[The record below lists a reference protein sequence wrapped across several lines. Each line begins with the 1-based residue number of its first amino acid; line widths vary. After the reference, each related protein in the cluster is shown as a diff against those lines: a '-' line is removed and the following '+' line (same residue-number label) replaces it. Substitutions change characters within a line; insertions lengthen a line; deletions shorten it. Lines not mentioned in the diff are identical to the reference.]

1 MKVRKASALG
11 STQGLHTEEWHYKG
25 FRYEGFIKAAARS
38 VGGAWQHLTITVTLA
53 ESDSRTEVQQ
63 W

>member
-1 MKVRKASALG
+1 M
-11 STQGLHTEEWHYKG
+11 
-25 FRYEGFIKAAARS
+25 EGFIKAAAGS
-38 VGGAWQHLTITVTLA
+38 LGGAWQHFTITVTVA